1 MSVHANEFSTFMA
14 SMPLRLTSFIE
25 SDLPESVTL
34 ENDETREFRKDLS
47 PASLPWVEAFANSA
61 LASPA
66 VAVAPEN
73 QKFTENLMRYVGEVF
88 LRGLG
93 GAWDYDESG
102 EVGEGFPFIRPDS
115 QDGDCE
121 GEPISMIG
129 LVMTALQARNG
140 QVFVSRYAQ
149 ELEKFGEDGPRRSC
163 SAVDDTDGAGAG
175 HGAGAGA
182 PMEEEERSFLATF
195 LPTVESGVAAWVQ
208 DQAAPH
214 EWTFGTEGLLKL
226 SKQLVAR
233 YSTVDDMLADR
244 SDFYIQG
251 ALRFAGETF
260 RREGKG
266 AWRYGTRFDTDDPR
280 QKQPFVHFSQIE
292 VDVVPW
298 AILTSAFKDPNA
310 PSEALDALRSQV
322 DGAEAGA

>member
-1 MSVHANEFSTFMA
+1 MSDHANEFSAFMA
-14 SMPLRLTSFIE
+14 SMPLRLSSFIE
-25 SDLPESVTL
+25 SELPESVTL
-34 ENDETREFRKDLS
+34 ENDETRDFRKDLS
-47 PASLPWVEAFANSA
+47 PASLPWIEAFTNSA

-93 GAWDYDESG
+93 GAWDYDETG
-102 EVGEGFPFIRPDS
+102 EVGDGFPFIRPDS
-115 QDGDCE
+115 PEGECA

-149 ELEKFGEDGPRRSC
+149 ELEKFGEDGPQRSC
-163 SAVDDTDGAGAG
+163 SAVDDSAAG
-175 HGAGAGA
+175 GA
-182 PMEEEERSFLATF
+182 PMEDEEREFLGTF
-195 LPTVESGVAAWVQ
+195 LPTVESGVGAWIQ
-208 DQAAPH
+208 DQAAPG
-214 EWTFGTEGLLKL
+214 EWSHDRDGLLKL

-233 YSTVDDMLADR
+233 YSTVNDMLADR

-260 RREGKG
+260 RRAGKG
-266 AWRYGTRFDTDDPR
+266 AWRYGTRFDNDDPR
-280 QKQPFVHFSQIE
+280 QKQPYVHFSQIE

-298 AILTSAFKDPNA
+298 AILTSAFKDPHA

-322 DGAEAGA
+322 ADDGAH

>member
-1 MSVHANEFSTFMA
+1 MSDHANEFSAFMA
-14 SMPLRLTSFIE
+14 SMPLRLSTFIE

-47 PASLPWVEAFANSA
+47 PASLPWIEAFATSA

-140 QVFVSRYAQ
+140 QVFVSRYAE
-149 ELEKFGEDGPRRSC
+149 ELEKFGEDGPRRSS
-163 SAVDDTDGAGAG
+163 SAVDDSAAGGAGV
-175 HGAGAGA
+175 
-182 PMEEEERSFLATF
+182 PMEDEEREFLGTF
-195 LPTVESGVAAWVQ
+195 LPTVESGVGNEELRQ
-208 DQAAPH
+208 
-214 EWTFGTEGLLKL
+214 
-226 SKQLVAR
+226 VA
-233 YSTVDDMLADR
+233 
-244 SDFYIQG
+244 
-251 ALRFAGETF
+251 
-260 RREGKG
+260 
-266 AWRYGTRFDTDDPR
+266 
-280 QKQPFVHFSQIE
+280 
-292 VDVVPW
+292 
-298 AILTSAFKDPNA
+298 
-310 PSEALDALRSQV
+310 
-322 DGAEAGA
+322 

>member
-1 MSVHANEFSTFMA
+1 MSDHANEFSAFMA
-14 SMPLRLTSFIE
+14 SMPLRLSSFIE
-25 SDLPESVTL
+25 SELPESVTL
-34 ENDETREFRKDLS
+34 ENDETRDFRKDLS
-47 PASLPWVEAFANSA
+47 PASLPWIEAFANSA

-93 GAWDYDESG
+93 GAWDYDETG
-102 EVGEGFPFIRPDS
+102 EVGDGFPFIRPDS
-115 QDGDCE
+115 PEGECA

-163 SAVDDTDGAGAG
+163 SAVDDSAAGG
-175 HGAGAGA
+175 V
-182 PMEEEERSFLATF
+182 PMEDEEREFLGTC
-195 LPTVESGVAAWVQ
+195 LPTGEAGGAAWIQ
-208 DQAAPH
+208 DQAAPS
-214 EWTFGTEGLLKL
+214 EWSYDRDGLLKL

-233 YSTVDDMLADR
+233 YSTVNDMLADR

-260 RREGKG
+260 RRAGKG
-266 AWRYGTRFDTDDPR
+266 AWRYGTRFDNDDPR
-280 QKQPFVHFSQIE
+280 QKQPYVHFSQIE

-298 AILTSAFKDPNA
+298 AILTSAFKDTHA
-310 PSEALDALRSQV
+310 PTEALDALRSQV
-322 DGAEAGA
+322 ADDGAH

>member
-1 MSVHANEFSTFMA
+1 MSDHANEFSAFMA
-14 SMPLRLTSFIE
+14 SMPLRLSTFIE
-25 SDLPESVTL
+25 SDLPESVSL
-34 ENDETREFRKDLS
+34 DNDETREFRKDLS
-47 PASLPWVEAFANSA
+47 PASLPWIEAFATSA

-115 QDGDCE
+115 PDGDCE

-163 SAVDDTDGAGAG
+163 SAVDDTADG
-175 HGAGAGA
+175 GAGA
-182 PMEEEERSFLATF
+182 PMEDEEREFLGTF

-208 DQAAPH
+208 DQAAPN
-214 EWTFGTEGLLKL
+214 EWSYDGDGLLKL

-233 YSTVDDMLADR
+233 YSTVNEMLADR

-260 RREGKG
+260 RRTGKG
-266 AWRYGTRFDTDDPR
+266 TWRYGTRFDTDDPR
-280 QKQPFVHFSQIE
+280 QKQPYVHFSQIE

-298 AILTSAFKDPNA
+298 AILTSAFKDTQA
-310 PSEALDALRSQV
+310 PAEALDALRSQV
-322 DGAEAGA
+322 GGEGAGA

>member
-1 MSVHANEFSTFMA
+1 MSDHANEFSAFMA
-14 SMPLRLTSFIE
+14 SMPLRLSSFIE
-25 SDLPESVTL
+25 SELPESVTL
-34 ENDETREFRKDLS
+34 ENDETRDFRKDLS
-47 PASLPWVEAFANSA
+47 PASLPWIEAFANSA

-93 GAWDYDESG
+93 GAWDYDETG
-102 EVGEGFPFIRPDS
+102 EVGDGFPFIRPDS
-115 QDGDCE
+115 PEGECA

-149 ELEKFGEDGPRRSC
+149 ELEKFGEDGPQRSC
-163 SAVDDTDGAGAG
+163 SAVDDGAAG
-175 HGAGAGA
+175 GV
-182 PMEEEERSFLATF
+182 PMEDEEREFLGTF
-195 LPTVESGVAAWVQ
+195 LPTVESGVAAWIQ
-208 DQAAPH
+208 DQAAPS
-214 EWTFGTEGLLKL
+214 EWSYDRDGLLKL

-233 YSTVDDMLADR
+233 YSTVNDMLADR

-260 RREGKG
+260 RRAGKG
-266 AWRYGTRFDTDDPR
+266 TWRYGTRFDNDDPR
-280 QKQPFVHFSQIE
+280 QKQPYVHFSQIE

-298 AILTSAFKDPNA
+298 AILTSAFKDTHA
-310 PSEALDALRSQV
+310 PTEALDALRSQV
-322 DGAEAGA
+322 ADDGAH

>member
-1 MSVHANEFSTFMA
+1 MSDHANEFSTFMA

-47 PASLPWVEAFANSA
+47 PTSLPWIEAFANSA

-102 EVGEGFPFIRPDS
+102 QIGEGFPFIRPDS
-115 QDGDCE
+115 PDGDCE
-121 GEPISMIG
+121 GAPISMIG

-149 ELEKFGEDGPRRSC
+149 ALEKFGEDGPHRSS
-163 SAVDDTDGAGAG
+163 SAVDDTADGRAGG
-175 HGAGAGA
+175 

-195 LPTVESGVAAWVQ
+195 LPTVEPGVAAWVQ

-214 EWTFGTEGLLKL
+214 EWTFCTEGLLKL

-233 YSTVDDMLADR
+233 YSTVDEMLADR

-280 QKQPFVHFSQIE
+280 QKQPYVHFSQIE

-298 AILTSAFKDPNA
+298 AILTSAFKDPHA

-322 DGAEAGA
+322 DGVGD